1 MDITIRAFWE
11 VILEHNV
18 KNIIM
23 LCKLEEIDCYRL
35 QSTSED
41 KGPGVQ
47 APVMRVKCARY
58 WPQCVKETMFFG
70 EFYFL
75 SKFRPKR
82 G

>member
-1 MDITIRAFWE
+1 
-11 VILEHNV
+11 
-18 KNIIM
+18 M

-41 KGPGVQ
+41 KGPGIQ

-75 SKFRPKR
+75 SKFRAGVDNRAARPANFQPVRAEKVER

>member
-1 MDITIRAFWE
+1 
-11 VILEHNV
+11 
-18 KNIIM
+18 M

-58 WPQCVKETMFFG
+58 WPQCVKETMFFR

-82 G
+82 DLLFSEIGGHCLTGKTP

>member
-1 MDITIRAFWE
+1 
-11 VILEHNV
+11 
-18 KNIIM
+18 M

-70 EFYFL
+70 EFNF
-75 SKFRPKR
+75 SKQVHTKARLTFFRNR
-82 G
+82 GSWFNWLGSLKL